1 MATTTAIP
9 VEEYLRTTYH
19 PDMEYV
25 DGELKERNVGEH
37 QHSRLQAL
45 VVGLLLPRERQRKF
59 RVLTEQRLRTS
70 GKKHLY
76 RIPDVCV
83 MALPY
88 RREPVLTTPPH
99 LAIEITSP
107 DDETADILAK
117 VADYLRFGIPHI
129 WIPDPYKRTL
139 QQADHGGIRDC
150 PGLVVE
156 TDLVGQ
162 VDFNELFA
170 QLDEPT
176 E

>member
-1 MATTTAIP
+1 LII
-9 VEEYLRTTYH
+9 
-19 PDMEYV
+19 
-25 DGELKERNVGEH
+25 
-37 QHSRLQAL
+37 
-45 VVGLLLPRERQRKF
+45 GLLLRRESQRKF
-59 RVLTEQRLRTS
+59 RVLTEQRLRVS
-70 GKKHLY
+70 GQKHVY

-88 RREPVLTTPPH
+88 RRQPVLSTPPH
-99 LAIEITSP
+99 LAIEIVSP
-107 DDETADILAK
+107 DDETADLLAK
-117 VADYLRFGIPHI
+117 LADYLRFGIPHI

-139 QQADHGGIRDC
+139 QQADRDGLRPC